1 MRHEIWEWMTDPAQ
15 PKPPEDSNLDYGAE
29 VDDQAPMVADD
40 ADVSVISAHLARM
53 ALDMLRPV
61 DASDYPY
68 SVYLIGLRAEWI
80 FEMPFQT
87 FPLLLKGAAP
97 ATANDSS
104 PAEGDR
110 QGLVSATADFA

>member
-1 MRHEIWEWMTDPAQ
+1 
-15 PKPPEDSNLDYGAE
+15 
-29 VDDQAPMVADD
+29 MVADD

-80 FEMPFQT
+80 FRMPFQT
-87 FPLLLKGAAP
+87 FPLVLKGAAS
-97 ATANDSS
+97 ATANEVTPSEGEAQGS
-104 PAEGDR
+104 ASAEAG
-110 QGLVSATADFA
+110 SA